1 MEIVVRRGSYKLQMT
16 EYPRL
21 TQQAAFSARVASL
34 SEAVAKKIASL
45 PEDTREAGL
54 TTVHRSFAAQL
65 KENGLDNEH
74 GRKWLDLQ
82 MNAIRRMVIE
92 GDEHKLRSE
101 GAERTAPR
109 DDKAA

>member
-1 MEIVVRRGSYKLQMT
+1 MAIVSRSGSDMHQMT
-16 EYPRL
+16 EYPKL
-21 TQQAAFSARVASL
+21 TQQAAFSARIASL

-54 TTVHRSFAAQL
+54 TTVYRSFAAQL

-82 MNAIRRMVIE
+82 MNAIRRMVAESDERKLKSESAE
-92 GDEHKLRSE
+92 G
-101 GAERTAPR
+101 TAPR